1 MPMLGQIA
9 YDRRSL
15 MGDGWGG
22 LAAMLV
28 ALPSA
33 IAFGVTIFSPLGG
46 SLAAQGALAGVLGAS
61 ILGIVAPL
69 FGSSPR
75 LITAP
80 CAPAAAMLS
89 ASAITFARQGLP
101 ADTVLLLVGL
111 VGLLGGLFQVALGLT
126 RIGQLNKFTPYPV
139 VSGYLTG
146 VGLIIIGGQ
155 IPKLLGVPA
164 GTIWYEALIAP
175 STWAPQGL
183 AVGAVVIVVMVMT
196 PRLTRAIP
204 ASIIALGAG
213 MAAYFGLAQFD
224 PSLLRMDHNLLL
236 VGPIGGGSGTLV
248 SAVVPHVRALAEVS
262 WSLAIKAVIPAATL
276 AVLLSVDTLK
286 TCVVLDVMG
295 NTDHD
300 PDRVLVGQG
309 VANSLSSLLGG
320 IPGAGTMGAS
330 LINVS
335 SGGRTR
341 GSGLIA
347 GVLCLA
353 AFFFLSPLIAWV
365 PVPALA
371 AILLVLGYRMIDRHS
386 VLFFFT
392 PATRLD
398 FLVIISVVLVALF
411 TDLIVASIVGIG
423 FAIML
428 FIREQTRAT
437 VIHSRIEGQQI
448 HSKRRLPQK
457 DLEKLEREGGDT
469 VVLELQG
476 SLFFGTARQL
486 HAALLPETA
495 TRKFV
500 ILSMRRVQSLD
511 LTATQVLE
519 QIKDRLEEHGAYL
532 VFCDIPKGLPSG
544 LKMKRFLKETG
555 VVRPS
560 NKAVAFRQLEEA
572 LEWVEEQKLERGE
585 PSESPES
592 PLELRDVP
600 ILVGQPEEA
609 LVALEA
615 AMTIRRIKAEKKVFK
630 AGTTGDELFL
640 IRRGSVKIMLPVHK
654 KEHYHLATC
663 GPGEIVGGIGFLDC
677 GLHAADAVALAETEV
692 YVLPRAQ
699 FVAISQNHP
708 GLAAKLIESVAR
720 NLAERLRATVT
731 EINALRG

>member
-1 MPMLGQIA
+1 MPGKST
-9 YDRRSL
+9 YDRRTF
-15 MGDGWGG
+15 MGDTWGG

-33 IAFGVTIFSPLGG
+33 IAFGVSIFSPLGG

-61 ILGIVAPL
+61 VLGLIAPL
-69 FGSSPR
+69 CGSSPR

-80 CAPAAAMLS
+80 CAPAAAMLA
-89 ASAITFARQGLP
+89 ASAITFTQQGLP
-101 ADTVLLLVGL
+101 AATVLLLVGL
-111 VGLLGGLFQVALGLT
+111 IGVLGGLFQIGLGLS
-126 RIGQLNKFTPYPV
+126 RVGQLNKFTPYPV

-164 GTIWYEALIAP
+164 GIGWMEALTMP
-175 STWAPQGL
+175 SAWSPQGM
-183 AVGAVVIVVMVMT
+183 AVGGVVMAVMIAT
-196 PRLTRAIP
+196 PHITRAVP
-204 ASIIALGAG
+204 ASIAALAAG
-213 MAAYFGLAQFD
+213 MIAYFALARFD
-224 PSLLRMDHNLLL
+224 PALLAVEHNPLL
-236 VGPIGGGSGTLV
+236 VGPIGTGGDRVTDVIGSHWRTLTE
-248 SAVVPHVRALAEVS
+248 SS
-262 WSLAIKAVIPAATL
+262 WSLALKAVIPAATL

-286 TCVVLDVMG
+286 TCVVLDVTG
-295 NTDHD
+295 NSDHD

-309 VANSLSSLLGG
+309 VANLASALVGG

-330 LINVS
+330 LINAS

-347 GVLCLA
+347 GALCFA
-353 AFFFLSPLIAWV
+353 AFLVLSPVIAWV

-371 AILLVLGYRMIDRHS
+371 AILIVLGYRMIDRHS
-386 VLFFFT
+386 VFFFFT

-398 FLVIISVVLVALF
+398 FLVIVSVVLVALLA
-411 TDLIVASIVGIG
+411 DLIAASVVGVA

-428 FIREQTRAT
+428 FIRENTRGS
-437 VIHSRIEGQQI
+437 VIRSRIEGHQI
-448 HSKRRLPQK
+448 HSKRKLSPA
-457 DLEKLEREGGDT
+457 DIEKLGLEDGDT
-469 VVLELQG
+469 VVFELQG

-486 HAALLPETA
+486 YTALQPETL
-495 TRKFV
+495 TRKYV

-511 LTATQVLE
+511 LSATQVLE
-519 QIKDRLEEHGAYL
+519 QIKDRLEENGASL

-544 LKMKRFLKETG
+544 LKMKRFLKEVG

-560 NKAVAFRQLEEA
+560 NKAFAFRQLEEA
-572 LEWVEEQKLERGE
+572 LEWVEERKLRDG
-585 PSESPES
+585 PSRDAEAAG
-592 PLELRDVP
+592 LELDHMP
-600 ILVGQPEEA
+600 IFADQPAEA
-609 LVALEA
+609 MADLEA
-615 AMTIRRIKAEKKVFK
+615 AMTIRPFKADKKVFK
-630 AGTTGDELFL
+630 AGTDGNELFL

-677 GLHAADAVALAETEV
+677 GAHAADAVALSDAEL
-692 YVLPRAQ
+692 YVLAHEQFMILAQ
-699 FVAISQNHP
+699 RHP
-708 GLAAKLIESVAR
+708 GLAIRLVESVAR